1 MALFAKNS
9 FAKTIAI
16 STKSE
21 NINFGQKKSAETQ
34 HSFHFCTLSIDIMR
48 VYALLPI

>member
-9 FAKTIAI
+9 FAKTIVI

-21 NINFGQKKSAETQ
+21 NINFGQKKE
-34 HSFHFCTLSIDIMR
+34 C
-48 VYALLPI
+48 